1 MNTSFDTLS
10 ASQHYRELLNWL
22 FSRQR
27 FGMKPGLEVIQALL
41 SRLDNPADAFDTVLV
56 AGTNGKGS
64 TSSTLASILQHAHSN
79 QYGDK
84 HGDKYGGKYGGKT
97 ALFTSPHLTYF
108 AERFVV
114 AGTPLTEA
122 TIYPHLATVR
132 PLAEEL
138 EATFFEITTALAC
151 VLFAEAGVTQAVF
164 EVGMGGRLDA
174 TNALKPLRSVITNV
188 ALDHMEYLGDTE
200 SAIAFEKAGILRS
213 DALALTAATG
223 DALEVIS
230 ARANE
235 LGTTLWSR
243 YGQASIQVNATL
255 QGWQGVTLEVSSP
268 AGNNTVHSPLLGAHQ
283 LDNVALAVATAQS
296 LDIADDA
303 IETGVANTRW
313 PGRLEPIRYQERTF
327 LLDGAH
333 NPTSAQAL
341 AGALDNLCD
350 RPVTLVFGVAA
361 GKDVRGIVAAL
372 EPHVR
377 DVIVTRAALSPRA
390 LPTDELARLWSRP
403 THTCDTPEAA
413 IQAALEHTQ
422 IGEVIVVAGS
432 LYLIGEVRPRL
443 LGETLEHWERW
454 Q

>member
-1 MNTSFDTLS
+1 MDTFDTLS
-10 ASQHYRELLNWL
+10 AQQDYVGLLEWL

-27 FGMKPGLEVIQALL
+27 FGMKPGLEIMQALL
-41 SRLDNPADAFDTVLV
+41 ERLGHPEASFDTVLV

-64 TSSTLASILQHAHSN
+64 TSSTLASIFTAAHSSP
-79 QYGDK
+79 
-84 HGDKYGGKYGGKT
+84 T

-114 AGTPLTEA
+114 NGAPLTEA
-122 TIYPHLATVR
+122 TIYPHLATLR

-151 VLFAEAGVTQAVF
+151 VLFAEAGVGTAVF

-174 TNALKPLRSVITNV
+174 TNALQPVRSVITNV

-213 DALALTAATG
+213 DTLALTTATG
-223 DALEVIS
+223 DALKIITQ
-230 ARANE
+230 RAQT
-235 LGTTLWSR
+235 LGATLWSR
-243 YGQASIQVNATL
+243 YGQDANIHVNAQL
-255 QGWQGVTLEVSSP
+255 QSWQGVTLEVSSP
-268 AGNNTVHSPLLGAHQ
+268 ARKNTVHSPLLGAHQ
-283 LDNVALAVATAQS
+283 VDNVALAVATAQS
-296 LDIADDA
+296 LDIADNA

-313 PGRLEPIRYQERTF
+313 PGRLEAIRYRERTF

-341 AGALDNLCD
+341 ARALDDLCD

-361 GKDVRGIVAAL
+361 GKDVRGIITAL
-372 EPHVR
+372 APHIR

-390 LPTDELARLWSRP
+390 LPISELQRLWTKP
-403 THTCDTPEAA
+403 THSSEQPQAA
-413 IQAALEHTQ
+413 LQVALEHTQ
-422 IGEVIVVAGS
+422 PGEVVVVAGS
-432 LYLIGEVRPRL
+432 LYLIGEMRPLL